1 MSWTKTFRQIFRNWI
16 TDGVPSSGIF
26 EPIKDEIRTWGD
38 ETEGLIA
45 QLLNES
51 SVGTG
56 PFVILGFGDSNLIG
70 NTNATGGDDA
80 SNANVKFWKYD
91 TGAWKND
98 ALGVL
103 PFRVAA
109 GNPNNLLRAF
119 AHRVQ
124 EETGRDVYVI
134 MYGVPGTTL
143 ADWTDSSMGIP
154 ASPANGW
161 NSFKSYVAAAF
172 ASAELTGKASADC
185 VVTVV
190 GTNNGAR
197 HISLAPSGEASALD
211 YMTAIVSQCRD
222 AAILP
227 KGGAATPFIA
237 VEMGRV
243 YENTSIQAHAWRRL
257 KQEDSIGYLGLA
269 SSYGC
274 ALYTDNTHFTG
285 PALQTLGYERVFSA
299 WQGVRD
305 GFGAARSLD
314 LWRVEVPGSTSVGS
328 PFEVAAGIPNIY
340 VIGLATAADMHVR
353 FDPSLYE
360 EGHVIRVRNRNAGAS
375 TLTVYATARTGTGEI
390 EYLDRP
396 GFWTT
401 SVVLYPGEMAS
412 WRRTTHDGNLS
423 WELVSYSPSRGQHI
437 QLKGNA
443 SGSAISTASGNI
455 LNIWSVDEQQ
465 GLTHSAGEITIRY
478 GGMYCFTG
486 AVWVSASSAGQIA
499 LQVKPSGGSYASA
512 MVFGNAA
519 DATARSIPI
528 STTLRLS
535 AGDTV
540 RLAAS
545 GATVDMPNGNAT
557 YNKLTVVRLPN

>member
-1 MSWTKTFRQIFRNWI
+1 MSWTKTFRQIFS
-16 TDGVPSSGIF
+16 DFKVEGVPASGKQQ
-26 EPIKDEIRTWGD
+26 PLKPDIRKWGD
-38 ETEGLIA
+38 ETESLLT
-45 QLLNES
+45 QLVDEVNIS
-51 SVGTG
+51 TG
-56 PFVILGFGDSNLIG
+56 PFVLLGFGDSNMIG
-70 NTNATGGDDA
+70 NTNATGGADA
-80 SNANVKFWKYD
+80 SNANVKVWKYD
-91 TGAWKND
+91 TATWKD
-98 ALGVL
+98 DTLGVL

-109 GNPNNLLRAF
+109 GNPNNLLRA
-119 AHRVQ
+119 ASHAIQ
-124 EETGRDVYVI
+124 EKTGRDVYVI
-134 MYGVPGTTL
+134 LYAVPGSTL

-161 NSFKSYVAAAF
+161 NAFKSYVAAAF
-172 ASAELTGKASADC
+172 ASPELAGKTSADLI
-185 VVTVV
+185 VTVV

-197 HISLAPSGEASALD
+197 HIALAPSGEASGLD
-211 YMTAIVSQCRD
+211 YMTAIVSQCRTPG
-222 AAILP
+222 ILP
-227 KGGAATPFIA
+227 NGGAKTPFIA

-243 YENTSIQAHAWRRL
+243 YENTSIQAHGWRRL
-257 KQEDSIGYLGLA
+257 KQEDAIPNFGLA

-274 ALYTDNTHFTG
+274 PLYTDNTHFTG

-299 WQGVRD
+299 WQGIRD
-305 GFGAARSLD
+305 GFEAARSLD
-314 LWRVEVPGSTSVGS
+314 LWRVDVPGSTSVGS

-401 SVVLYPGEMAS
+401 SVVLYPGEMAA

-423 WELVSYSPSRGQHI
+423 WELVQYSPSRGQHI

-455 LNIWSVDEQQ
+455 LNIWAVDEQQ
-465 GLTHSAGEITIRY
+465 GITHSAGEITIRY

-486 AVWVSASSAGQIA
+486 AVWVSASSAGVIA
-499 LQVKPSGGSYASA
+499 LQVKPSGGSYATQMS
-512 MVFGNAA
+512 FGNAS

-528 STTLRLS
+528 STTLRLA

-540 RLAAS
+540 RLAAAV
-545 GATVDMPNGNAT
+545 ATVDMPNGSASF
-557 YNKLTVVRLPN
+557 NKLTVVRLPN